1 MARKFIVRHKVHD
14 KHNKVETFIP
24 VGIVEGDHPGP
35 TLAVISGV
43 HATEYAAHDGA
54 ARFWFG
60 LNEKEVRGR
69 IFVVLCAD
77 VVAQAA
83 HTMYTNPVDGKN
95 LNRVWPGKKD
105 GTLTEVIAHTITQEV
120 VRHAG
125 AVVDCHGGEYD
136 EDIDL
141 FTITHSAGNAAV
153 DKKARDLA
161 VACGLPFAE
170 VIDIRGGPIGAG
182 TGAGEAIRAG
192 IPAITLECGGRG
204 LKIKRHVNGT
214 TSAIVNAARHLGVL
228 PGEVQPWA
236 GAPVVIDHGVM
247 LRTKEAGI
255 YAPVTTAGAW
265 IEASALFSRV
275 YDFDGALLEEI
286 RAPEAGVVLDVIV
299 GRTIKANAFCGKI
312 GVL

>member
-1 MARKFIVRHKVHD
+1 MARKTVTKHTVHD
-14 KHNKVETFIP
+14 RHNKVETFIP
-24 VGIVEGDHPGP
+24 IGVLEGDEPGP
-35 TLAVISGV
+35 TLAVVSGV

-54 ARFWFG
+54 AKFWAWVKP
-60 LNEKEVRGR
+60 EDVRGR

-77 VVAQAA
+77 VTAQAA

-95 LNRVWPGKKD
+95 LNRVWPGKED
-105 GTLTEVIAHTITQEV
+105 GTLTEVIAHAITQRV
-120 VRHAG
+120 VRHAD
-125 AVVDCHGGEYD
+125 ALVDCHGGEYD

-141 FTITHSAGNAAV
+141 FTITHSAGNPDV
-153 DKKARDLA
+153 DKRARDLA

-192 IPAITLECGGRG
+192 VPAITLECGGRG
-204 LKIKRHVNGT
+204 LKIKRHVLGT
-214 TSAIVNAARHLGVL
+214 FSAIVNAARHVGCL
-228 PGEVQPWA
+228 PGEVKPWS
-236 GAPVVIDHGVM
+236 GKPVVIDHGIM

-255 YAPVTTAGAW
+255 YAPVVTAGAW
-265 IEASALFSRV
+265 IEEGALFSRV
-275 YDFDGALLEEI
+275 YDFDGTLLEEI